1 MARVGPQRHRKI
13 KTRRRKPI
21 HDSVT
26 ITLAYIAEGIP
37 VRIARTHSHG
47 GATVTALRA
56 GKSFSYP

>member
-1 MARVGPQRHRKI
+1 MK
-13 KTRRRKPI
+13 KPS

-26 ITLAYIAEGIP
+26 IALAYIAEGIP

-56 GKSFSYP
+56 GKSFTYP